1 VLPVELFLAGRCND
15 NLVLAR
21 TKPRGNANVIHM
33 QRGSESRKRA
43 IADRQAKHATQGE
56 LSTKVSLKLLI
67 IEVQHNSMYH
77 SNERS
82 YMFSEFSVT
91 Q

>member
-67 IEVQHNSMYH
+67 EVQHNSMYH

>member
-1 VLPVELFLAGRCND
+1 MLPVELFLAGRCND

-43 IADRQAKHATQGE
+43 IADRQAKHAT
-56 LSTKVSLKLLI
+56 KVSLKLFVEYSTVRQI
-67 IEVQHNSMYH
+67 QHN

-82 YMFSEFSVT
+82 YV
-91 Q
+91 